1 MTDETEGEYEVEVAQ
16 PDPAMIHFP
25 SGTYV
30 VPDFDALGELLGS
43 PVVALCATDAGLF
56 YLSPARRWE
65 PVELQAK
72 PASVRPVK

>member
-30 VPDFDALGELLGS
+30 VPDFDALAELLGS

-56 YLSPARRWE
+56 
-65 PVELQAK
+65 
-72 PASVRPVK
+72 